1 MQVATQVMFQLLTL
15 VLAAQPAN
23 SQSRLARLPDG
34 PAMGV
39 SVNRFH
45 YEDEGAITAVGFH
58 LSRLKHN
65 NAGVELGLA
74 LFPQYLPVRALV
86 IAPDAGVGFNISLPA
101 ATVLL
106 RGGVGAI
113 AGLGQ
118 GVEFLPGAHLGA
130 GVLIQVDHRLA
141 LRADVLRRWY
151 LINSQTERFW
161 SLGLGFSV
169 LSRQP

>member
-1 MQVATQVMFQLLTL
+1 MRLAPQVLFQFSLL
-15 VLAAQPAN
+15 LAAQPAS
-23 SQSRLARLPDG
+23 SQGRLARLPDG
-34 PAMGV
+34 PAAGV

-45 YEDEGAITAVGFH
+45 YEDAGAITAVGFH

-65 NAGVELGLA
+65 GAGTELGLA
-74 LFPQYLPVRALV
+74 VFPQYLQVPALV

-101 ATVLL
+101 ATLLL

-113 AGLGQ
+113 AGLGG
-118 GVEFLPGAHLGA
+118 GVNLLPGAHLGT

-141 LRADVLRRWY
+141 LRADLLRRWY
-151 LINSQTERFW
+151 LINSETERFW
-161 SLGLGFSV
+161 SFGLGFSV